1 MSTKLNKL
9 VLLSALMIAI
19 IGTFGTVSA
28 EETVDLIAGNG
39 SGQGIDVG
47 NVTVTNNATH
57 IVVEFTTTEDWCMTE
72 THLHIAPQGDVETP
86 AEGIPQTK
94 KGNPIPGKFDYSTDS
109 TDHDCTN
116 QVEYTFAMP
125 LPNGCDLGDDVV
137 IAAHAAVQEP
147 ILVDGEPVLDEF
159 LNPTFRYETAWGNG
173 EDFEGKNWATYF
185 TYTIE
190 EPEPEEEVP
199 EEEVPE
205 EEVPEEEVPEPA
217 T

>member
-39 SGQGIDVG
+39 SGEGIDVG

-94 KGNPIPGKFDYSTDS
+94 KGNPIPGKFDYSTDY
-109 TDHDCTN
+109 DPCTE
-116 QVEYTFAMP
+116 QPVEYS
-125 LPNGCDLGDDVV
+125 LPIPTCCGVDNDDGFC
-137 IAAHAAVQEP
+137 A
-147 ILVDGEPVLDEF
+147 LDEF
-159 LNPTFRYETAWGNG
+159 LGAAVIG
-173 EDFEGKNWATYF
+173 EEYMFIALAAS
-185 TYTIE
+185 
-190 EPEPEEEVP
+190 V
-199 EEEVPE
+199 
-205 EEVPEEEVPEPA
+205 
-217 T
+217 

>member
-1 MSTKLNKL
+1 MSKKLNKL

-28 EETVDLIAGNG
+28 EEFDLIAGNG
-39 SGQGIDVG
+39 NGEGIDVG

-116 QVEYTFAMP
+116 QVKYTLSIP
-125 LPNGCDLGDDVV
+125 LSNDCDLGDDVV

-147 ILVDGEPVLDEF
+147 ILDEFGEPVLDEF

-173 EDFEGKNWATYF
+173 EDFEGKNWAMYF

-190 EPEPEEEVP
+190 EPEP
-199 EEEVPE
+199 
-205 EEVPEEEVPEPA
+205 VPEPVPA
-217 T
+217 PAPEPAPEPVPEPEL